1 MVFFTIRSPI
11 PTLVESIG
19 TWSPVMKESKTRSC
33 NSSGI
38 PLPVS
43 ETVSLQNAFHQ
54 FYTIYSGRNEIL
66 WGEYGAGHITK
77 DELNDM
83 RFSYPL
89 QQVGVE
95 DKALVKA
102 YSDDFFAEIVYK
114 KKTMPHAVE
123 ALEYLSSK
131 YNLYILSNGFREL
144 QEQKMRSAGVDKY
157 FKKVVLSED
166 IGVHKP
172 FPEIFY
178 FAMSATQS
186 ELHTS
191 LMIGD
196 NWENDIA
203 GAKDAGLGQV
213 FYNVKKTTKFSFQPT
228 GIIEDWNEI
237 GKIL

>member
-1 MVFFTIRSPI
+1 MYMYK
-11 PTLVESIG
+11 SIFIDLDD
-19 TWSPVMKESKTRSC
+19 TVWAF
-33 NSSGI
+33 
-38 PLPVS
+38 S
-43 ETVSLQNAFHQ
+43 ENARDTFQDMYEKYHFERYFDSFHQ

-196 NWENDIA
+196 NWDNDIA
-203 GAKDAGLGQV
+203 GAKNAGLGQV

>member
-1 MVFFTIRSPI
+1 
-11 PTLVESIG
+11 
-19 TWSPVMKESKTRSC
+19 
-33 NSSGI
+33 
-38 PLPVS
+38 
-43 ETVSLQNAFHQ
+43 
-54 FYTIYSGRNEIL
+54 
-66 WGEYGAGHITK
+66 
-77 DELNDM
+77 M

-95 DKALVKA
+95 DKTLVKA

-144 QEQKMRSAGVDKY
+144 QEQKMRSAGVDKF

-196 NWENDIA
+196 NWKNDVV
-203 GAKDAGLGQV
+203 GAKDAGLGQI
-213 FYNVKKTTKFSFQPT
+213 FYNVNKTTKFPFQPT